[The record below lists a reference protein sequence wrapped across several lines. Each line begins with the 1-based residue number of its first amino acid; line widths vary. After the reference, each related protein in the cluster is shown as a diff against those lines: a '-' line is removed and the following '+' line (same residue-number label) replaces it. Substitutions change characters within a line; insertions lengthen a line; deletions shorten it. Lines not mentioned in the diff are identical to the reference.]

1 LSIVPVPVAPSVPRT
16 HRFHYAWVVLAVTF
30 LTLLISAGVRA
41 TIGVL
46 IVPLEQEFHWSR
58 GTISVAA
65 SLGILLF
72 GLMGPFAAGV
82 LQAAGLRRTMS
93 VTIGLLAALVAG
105 ATFITRPWQLV
116 VLWGIGVGILTGTAS
131 LVMGTTVV
139 NRWFVQRRGVALG
152 LLSASGATGQLV
164 FLPLQAWLVE
174 QHGWRTAL
182 LLVAGAATLLLPAIL
197 LLLRDRPADVGLAPY
212 GGTVADDGPAAG
224 ASNPIAIAFA
234 GLRRASRSRDFWLLF
249 ATFFI
254 CGSSTNGLI
263 GTHLIPAAHDHGIS
277 EVRAA
282 GLLAMMGVFD
292 LIGTT
297 AAGWMSDRWSPRW
310 LLAWYYALRGISLLI
325 LPYALAGSGAGLSVF
340 AIWYGLDWIATVPP
354 TVKLATNAFGAKDA
368 SVIFGW
374 VFVGHQLGAAASAL
388 VAGSVRTVLGTY
400 DSAFW
405 TAGALCFVAALL
417 SLRVGVGRRGADA
430 APVSTG
436 EELQIAV

>member
-1 LSIVPVPVAPSVPRT
+1 MTPPPTRGV
-16 HRFHYAWVVLAVTF
+16 HYAWVILAVTF
-30 LTLLISAGVRA
+30 LTLLVSAAARA

-72 GLMGPFAAGV
+72 GLMGPFAAGL
-82 LQAAGLRRTMS
+82 LQAAGLKRTMS
-93 VTIGLLAALVAG
+93 LTVGLLALLVA
-105 ATFITRPWQLV
+105 ATTFVSHPWQLV
-116 VLWGIGVGILTGTAS
+116 ALWGVGVGVLTGTAS
-131 LVMGTTVV
+131 LVLGTTVV
-139 NRWFVQRRGVALG
+139 NRWFVERRGLALG
-152 LLSASGATGQLV
+152 LLSASSATGQLV

-174 QHGWRTAL
+174 HHGWRTAVL
-182 LLVAGAATLLLPAIL
+182 LIAGAAALLVPAIL
-197 LLLRDRPADVGLAPY
+197 LLLRERPSDVGLAPY
-212 GGTVADDGPAAG
+212 GGTVGDDAAPRG
-224 ASNPIAIAFA
+224 AGNPVAIAFA
-234 GLRRASRSRDFWLLF
+234 GLRRASRSGDFWLLF

-254 CGSSTNGLI
+254 CGTSTNGLI

-282 GLLAMMGVFD
+282 GLLAMMGIFD

-310 LLAWYYALRGISLLI
+310 LLAWYYALRGVSLLM
-325 LPYALAGSGAGLSVF
+325 LPHALAGSQMGLSIF

-354 TVKLATNAFGAKDA
+354 TVKLATNAFGPKDA
-368 SVIFGW
+368 PVIFGW

-388 VAGSVRTVLGTY
+388 AAGSVRTALGTY

-405 TAGALCFVAALL
+405 TAGALCFVAAAL
-417 SLRVGVGRRGADA
+417 SLRIGIHRRRTGTAREIPGDA
-430 APVSTG
+430 VRA
-436 EELQIAV
+436 AV